1 MTVCRT
7 PDLAY
12 WEQTPSIGARSV
24 APVSK
29 PAPAKLHSPISK
41 LPYLPNL
48 DFGRNWNRR
57 RCSAVIPFC
66 CHTLFFS
73 LALHPV
79 LSFMIFIVSS
89 SKCLIIMPPWKFLP
103 SKPSPMSELGL
114 RHLHLGVSS
123 WHSHGYKDM
132 QDMVENVKLD
142 IYGAFL
148 VRFLWFFFCL
158 M

>member
-1 MTVCRT
+1 MEV
-7 PDLAY
+7 LL
-12 WEQTPSIGARSV
+12 GG
-24 APVSK
+24 
-29 PAPAKLHSPISK
+29 ISK
-41 LPYLPNL
+41 S
-48 DFGRNWNRR
+48 FFFFF
-57 RCSAVIPFC
+57 IF
-66 CHTLFFS
+66 HFFS
-73 LALHPV
+73 YLTKLTNVFIDSINYSRDTKGGHEVNRPKWHRGVVHAIRK
-79 LSFMIFIVSS
+79 SFVFFCSF
-89 SKCLIIMPPWKFLP
+89 LKFWPFFLLKLRACVWR
-103 SKPSPMSELGL
+103 KPSPMSELGL